1 MIPLAWLPDVSVR
14 FELMTGERKGQG
26 VKASNLK
33 LGLSDTKVIIRSN
46 LSHFLFLRIRPE
58 N

>member
-1 MIPLAWLPDVSVR
+1 MIPSAWLLDVSVR
-14 FELMTGERKGQG
+14 SEDMAGERKGQG

-33 LGLSDTKVIIRSN
+33 LGLSNTKVIRSN
-46 LSHFLFLRIRPE
+46 LSRFLFLRIRPE